1 MMVVADEIGLR
12 IAMGDDFKKVFSKSK
27 SEVVEAL
34 LNVSGFDY
42 AGKIPKV
49 LKF

>member
-1 MMVVADEIGLR
+1 
-12 IAMGDDFKKVFSKSK
+12 VFNKSK
-27 SEVVEAL
+27 AEVIDAL
-34 LNVSGFDY
+34 LDVKGFDY